1 MARMS
6 PGDSDGCAYC
16 QACHIRDM
24 PWRKLTREELDAK
37 LRALG
42 YKSLAELRQGGATD
56 EDIEKILSGAAPQP
70 DRTPK
75 PPKEPDDQ

>member
-1 MARMS
+1 
-6 PGDSDGCAYC
+6 
-16 QACHIRDM
+16 M

-37 LRALG
+37 LKALG

-56 EDIEKILSGAAPQP
+56 EDIEKLLNGIWLQP
-70 DRTPK
+70 DQTPK